1 MSFPVSCRRETSTGF
16 HIEDVQRTLIST
28 FRSKVQGREHQ
39 PRLADVRDRRTGVV
53 RHARDDLSGRLKD
66 PDKVLLQLGR
76 LKERYRKAWGYV
88 KISFEDLRLSWR
100 WDRHALRLAAS
111 RDGAYLFALT
121 WTVAIRPNFG
131 PNTSSLPKFTEVQ
144 AVFRALKSDL
154 AIRPIWPGTQI
165 RPADA
170 RCRLLDNNSGNRN
183 KKRPVSQILE
193 SSTAKQNACGRAV
206 R

>member
-1 MSFPVSCRRETSTGF
+1 VRLGSCRPVAGLPQSK
-16 HIEDVQRTLIST
+16 
-28 FRSKVQGREHQ
+28 RSAPPARPVPASAYGCSRPPHW
-39 PRLADVRDRRTGVV
+39 RRAPCTRRFV
-53 RHARDDLSGRLKD
+53 GRLKD

-100 WDRHALRLAAS
+100 WDRPALRLAAS

-121 WTVAIRPNFG
+121 WTVAIRRKLW
-131 PNTSSLPKFTEVQ
+131 TQYVQLTEGE

-154 AIRPIWPGTQI
+154 AIRSIWPGAQI
-165 RPADA
+165 RSADA
-170 RCRLLDNNSGNRN
+170 RCRLLDKNSGNRN
-183 KKRPVSQILE
+183 KKRPVSQILD

>member
-1 MSFPVSCRRETSTGF
+1 MPASCRASSIEKKRSSGPTGTS
-16 HIEDVQRTLIST
+16 
-28 FRSKVQGREHQ
+28 

-131 PNTSSLPKFTEVQ
+131 PNTSSLPKSKPFSARSKVTWPSPRSGLVPK
-144 AVFRALKSDL
+144 FDL
-154 AIRPIWPGTQI
+154 PMLA
-165 RPADA
+165 AA
-170 RCRLLDNNSGNRN
+170 F
-183 KKRPVSQILE
+183 
-193 SSTAKQNACGRAV
+193 
-206 R
+206 